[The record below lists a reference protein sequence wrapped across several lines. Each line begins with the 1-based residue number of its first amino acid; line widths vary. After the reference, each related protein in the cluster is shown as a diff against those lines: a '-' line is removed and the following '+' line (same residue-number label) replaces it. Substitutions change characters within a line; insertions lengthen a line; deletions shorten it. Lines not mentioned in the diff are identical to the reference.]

1 MVKFLERGLIVEVVI
16 LSLLREGENY
26 GYDC

>member
-1 MVKFLERGLIVEVVI
+1 MLKFLERGLIVEVVI

>member
-1 MVKFLERGLIVEVVI
+1 MLKFLERGLIVEVVV